1 MSTYRIGVRYAKAL
15 YDLAVEQNKL
25 ERVLEDVEAFHGLIQ
40 NRDFLLFIRSPVIP
54 HKRKSEVMDVMLKDK
69 FDVLTM
75 GFLRILFL
83 KGRERNMAD
92 VAREFIGLYKRK
104 KGISTI
110 KLTSAVALDATII
123 KALEAQLK
131 SEGVTGDKIELQ
143 SHVDPDMIGGY
154 ILEVDDLV
162 YDSSLAHK
170 LESLRREFVDNPY
183 VSQIISR

>member
-25 ERVLEDVEAFHGLIQ
+25 ERVLEDIEAFHGLIQ
-40 NRDFLLFIRSPVIP
+40 NRDFLLFIKSPVIP
-54 HKRKSEVMDVMLKDK
+54 HKRKSEVMDIMLKDK
-69 FDVLTM
+69 FDALTM
-75 GFLRILFL
+75 AFLRILFL

-104 KGISTI
+104 KGISTVRV
-110 KLTSAVALDATII
+110 TSAAPLSDSTV
-123 KALEAQLK
+123 KSLEAQLK
-131 SEGVTGDKIELQ
+131 SEGVTGQTIEFH
-143 SHVDPDMIGGY
+143 SKVDPDMIGGY

-183 VSQIISR
+183 ISQIISR